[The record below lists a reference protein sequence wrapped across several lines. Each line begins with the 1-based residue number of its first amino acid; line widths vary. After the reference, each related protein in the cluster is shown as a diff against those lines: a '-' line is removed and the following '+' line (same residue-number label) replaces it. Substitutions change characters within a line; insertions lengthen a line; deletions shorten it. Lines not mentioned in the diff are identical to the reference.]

1 MYVMLLL
8 ITRQC
13 SQVIHNSHDC
23 LLCTSSQLVFF
34 LITFTFS
41 CFNKGAEIDPL
52 RFKPNPDN
60 MATKVSC
67 VVYFENTD

>member
-1 MYVMLLL
+1 
-8 ITRQC
+8 
-13 SQVIHNSHDC
+13 
-23 LLCTSSQLVFF
+23 
-34 LITFTFS
+34 
-41 CFNKGAEIDPL
+41 L